1 MAALKISRHA
11 INYGSDASGF
21 GTGGTGG
28 RRVGKGSA
36 LPTIAVQIEF
46 SVSDNPCS
54 ESQEGRKEGGQI
66 CL

>member
-21 GTGGTGG
+21 GTGG
-28 RRVGKGSA
+28 RRAVGKGSA